1 MGQKIQLKTERAP
14 SPAGPY
20 SQGIM
25 TEQYVFVSGQR
36 PVDPATGEVK
46 EGIKEQT
53 AQVIRNVEAVLG
65 EAGCTLEDIVRSTV
79 YLSDIGYFH
88 EMNEVYCAMVPEPYP
103 ARSTIGVQL
112 RGILME
118 MDVIAQRTHKG

>member
-36 PVDPATGEVK
+36 PVDPVTGEVK

-53 AQVIRNVEAVLG
+53 AQVIRNVEAVLE

-88 EMNEVYCAMVPEPYP
+88 EMNEVYSAMVPEPYP
-103 ARSTIGVQL
+103 TRSTIGVQL

-118 MDVIAQRTHKG
+118 MDVIAQKTYKR